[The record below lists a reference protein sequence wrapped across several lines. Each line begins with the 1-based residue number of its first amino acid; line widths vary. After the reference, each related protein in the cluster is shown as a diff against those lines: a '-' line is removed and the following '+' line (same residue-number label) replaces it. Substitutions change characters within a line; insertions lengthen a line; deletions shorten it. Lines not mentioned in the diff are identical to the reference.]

1 MARASQRRSSKS
13 RKAVTSMEVDFTGVE
28 AGGRSMSNGW
38 AHGRVKKAEWTT
50 AKESRNAMVK
60 VAWEAKRG
68 KEKATVYDNLVNTE
82 NALWRFKQMLEAVG
96 IEVPDGALDVDVT
109 ELVDL
114 ECDLLIENEDY
125 EGKDQPRVVDYRAA
139 GAGEIDEDEDKP
151 KSKRKPKDAEEDE
164 EEDDEE
170 EAPKS
175 KRRASKDKDEDED
188 EEEETP
194 KSKRR
199 SRAEPEDED
208 EEEDEPPK
216 RKRSR
221 DTEDEEEEDEKPSR
235 KKKRTRDEEE
245 EDEDDEEE
253 DPPARKGSKLKI
265 RDGSKV
271 KFKDED
277 DKLTRGTVVEVDG
290 DDVEVK
296 TTKGDVYAMKM
307 DELELA

>member
-13 RKAVTSMEVDFTGVE
+13 RKAVTSMEVDFTGIE
-28 AGGRSMSNGW
+28 SGGRSISNGW

-50 AKESRNAMVK
+50 AKESGNAMVK
-60 VAWEAKRG
+60 VQWETKRS

-96 IEVPDGALDVDVT
+96 IEVPDGAMDVDVT

-125 EGKDQPRVVDYRAA
+125 EGKDQPRVVDYRPA
-139 GAGEIDEDEDKP
+139 GAAEIDEDKP
-151 KSKRKPKDAEEDE
+151 KRKSKDADEDE
-164 EEDDEE
+164 DDGEEEE

-175 KRRASKDKDEDED
+175 KRRSSKD
-188 EEEETP
+188 
-194 KSKRR
+194 
-199 SRAEPEDED
+199 ADED
-208 EEEDEPPK
+208 EEEDEPAPKSKRRARDDEDEDEEEPPK

-221 DTEDEEEEDEKPSR
+221 STEDEEEEDEPPR
-235 KKKRTRDEEE
+235 KKKRTRDEQEE
-245 EDEDDEEE
+245 EDDEEE

-265 RDGSKV
+265 KEGSKV

-277 DKLTRGTVVEVDG
+277 DKLTRGVVVEITSDG
-290 DDVEVK
+290 VEVK
-296 TTKGDVYAMKM
+296 STKGDVYEVQM